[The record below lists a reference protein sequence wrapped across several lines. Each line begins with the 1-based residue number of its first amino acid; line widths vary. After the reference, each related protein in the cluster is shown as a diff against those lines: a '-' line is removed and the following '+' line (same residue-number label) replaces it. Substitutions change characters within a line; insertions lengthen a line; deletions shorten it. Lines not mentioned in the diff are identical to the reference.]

1 MARKRKIITIKPEP
15 SPFRKALLH
24 DRPLII
30 DFFKQYPNTII
41 TSTDLMRFLPL
52 QANSQSSVCVG
63 IKLINRETDFRI
75 SSIIGHG
82 FVYYKEQDNGE

>member
-1 MARKRKIITIKPEP
+1 MARKRKIINNKPEP

-30 DFFKQYPNTII
+30 DFFKQYPDTLI
-41 TSTDLMRFLPL
+41 TSAELVRFLPL
-52 QANSQSSVCVG
+52 QASSQSSVAVG
-63 IKLINRETDFRI
+63 IKLINKETDFKI

-82 FVYYKEQDNGE
+82 YVYYKEQDNGE